1 MMQKK
6 AINECNLFFFDCETG
21 GLDPNVASMIEVAC
35 VVTDPTGENVIHEYC
50 AKVKPL
56 KPVHPIAA
64 AMGRAAAAQAV
75 MHQRRTRRPRWSE
88 LLRSRR
94 LLVPAVQRQRARPAV
109 LAVPQTSVDTPPRL
123 AVQAASVQMVAKA
136 REEPAGSALE
146 AILTWQE
153 NRVVWAIRRWQ
164 TNKVTVVPRLA
175 AVTAALEEIR
185 PRVMAQW
192 VVPAV
197 AVAVA
202 PVVRQEA
209 AVLVA

>member
-1 MMQKK
+1 
-6 AINECNLFFFDCETG
+6 
-21 GLDPNVASMIEVAC
+21 
-35 VVTDPTGENVIHEYC
+35 
-50 AKVKPL
+50 
-56 KPVHPIAA
+56 
-64 AMGRAAAAQAV
+64 
-75 MHQRRTRRPRWSE
+75 
-88 LLRSRR
+88 
-94 LLVPAVQRQRARPAV
+94 
-109 LAVPQTSVDTPPRL
+109 
-123 AVQAASVQMVAKA
+123 MVAKA